1 MITKQLHLMGAF
13 QQFARSGR
21 SSVARADNNTA
32 VIYTRV
38 SGKRQFETNVSVE
51 TQRNIIEKYA
61 EDNGITILEYFGQ
74 TYESAKTDDRK
85 EFNRMIEFIKKSKG
99 RVSKVLVYK
108 TTRFSRT
115 GGRAIALKD
124 ELLEKYGVS
133 LVAVTEPIDTRNPNG
148 VLFQDMQ
155 LIFGRWDNMQR
166 KEAAIDGMKAKFE
179 KGIWVVRVPQGYDI
193 VKTNGERKIVVNE
206 TGKLIRKA
214 FDWKPKGYKN
224 DEIVMKLQ
232 ALGVNMYKQKLTK
245 IFANPFYCGILSH
258 KMLAGKVVEGT
269 HEKMITKETFLKI
282 NEIRQGAPKYGVSH
296 LKENNNLPMKI
307 FLKCAKCKR
316 CMTGYMIK
324 SKDEYFYYKC
334 RTAGCNN
341 SRKADKVHSQF
352 IELLANYT
360 VQKPYHNVIRDQI
373 ADMFY
378 KANEEKAG
386 QEIAL
391 KRQLTEV
398 TKKIEMIAEK
408 HFVLEQMSREL
419 FDQFHKKYNSERDRI
434 TAELER
440 YEVQP
445 SNLEKGIK
453 YAMDISGKLH
463 EIWTSGNLGIRERL
477 QKLVF
482 PCGIYYDGK
491 NKAVLTSEPN
501 IVFGSIAR
509 LAKVLADTKKGTD
522 PFLQAQSLCAESE
535 GFEPSIPVTV
545 YALSKRARSATL
557 TTLLMRWRK

>member
-1 MITKQLHLMGAF
+1 MGAF

-21 SSVARADNNTA
+21 SKITTADNNTA

-51 TQRNIIEKYA
+51 TQRNIIENYA
-61 EDNGITILEYFGQ
+61 RDNGITILEYFGQ

-99 RVSKVLVYK
+99 AVSKVLVYK

-155 LIFGRWDNMQR
+155 LIFGRWDNVQR
-166 KEAAIDGMKAKFE
+166 KEAAIDGMRAKFE

-206 TGKLIRKA
+206 TGKLIKKA
-214 FDWKPKGYKN
+214 FDWKLKGYKN
-224 DEIVMKLQ
+224 AEIVHKLQ

-258 KMLAGKVVEGT
+258 KMLDGKVVEGT

-282 NEIRQGAPKYGVSH
+282 NDIRKDAPKYGVSH
-296 LKENNNLPMKI
+296 LKENNNLPLKLFMK
-307 FLKCAKCKR
+307 CGGCKNP
-316 CMTGYMIK
+316 MTGYMIK
-324 SKDEYFYYKC
+324 STDEYFYYKC
-334 RTAGCNN
+334 RTPGCNN

-352 IELLANYT
+352 LDLLAGYT

-373 ADMFY
+373 ANMFY
-378 KANEEKAG
+378 RANEDKAG
-386 QEIAL
+386 QEIVL
-391 KRQLTEV
+391 KKQLTEV
-398 TKKIEMIAEK
+398 TKKIETIAEK

-419 FDQFHKKYNSERDRI
+419 FDQFHKKYISERDQI
-434 TAELER
+434 TAELDR
-440 YEVQP
+440 YEVKS

-453 YAMDISGKLH
+453 HAMEICGKLH
-463 EIWTSGNLGIRERL
+463 EIWASGSIGIRERL

-482 PCGIYYDGK
+482 PGGIYYDAK
-491 NKAVLTSEPN
+491 NKAVLNPEPN

-509 LAKVLADTKKGTD
+509 LAQDLADTKKGTD
-522 PFLQAQSLCAESE
+522 PFLQAQSLCAD
-535 GFEPSIPVTV
+535 
-545 YALSKRARSATL
+545 
-557 TTLLMRWRK
+557 